1 MEQFRAILEQWRAN
15 STGGFYWSYVVVH
28 LGAGV
33 VQSNGTVFSSIWSN
47 AVGGAHPG
55 ELESHLRAEKTTILH
70 VGITT

>member
-28 LGAGV
+28 LG
-33 VQSNGTVFSSIWSN
+33 TVFSSIWSI
-47 AVGGAHPG
+47 AVVGAHPG
-55 ELESHLRAEKTTILH
+55 ELESHRRAEEATTCILH